1 MFIRLLPGKSVG
13 YEVSLF
19 FIDCKLAKTKIA
31 N

>member
-19 FIDCKLAKTKIA
+19 FIDCKLAKT
-31 N
+31 NS